1 MVVTKKNENSYK
13 KWVFKE
19 TWGEAKSPQQ
29 ANWVPTCQP
38 KIHKPNPY
46 SVEEKEF
53 VDGEFQESKFIDE
66 EFEVLKMKI
75 LHKGL

>member
-1 MVVTKKNENSYK
+1 LPTK
-13 KWVFKE
+13 
-19 TWGEAKSPQQ
+19 
-29 ANWVPTCQP
+29 
-38 KIHKPNPY
+38 NPY